1 MPIRVDTNQPS
12 ARVLAVSL
20 IIVIIAILGHITR
33 IPYVTPYHFWIAVL
47 GYAVLL
53 AGTLYKI

>member
-12 ARVLAVSL
+12 VHILILSLIVIAIAIVGHLARV
-20 IIVIIAILGHITR
+20 
-33 IPYVTPYHFWIAVL
+33 PYLTPYHFWVAVL
-47 GYAVLL
+47 SYALLL

>member
-12 ARVLAVSL
+12 TRILIVSL
-20 IIVIIAILGHITR
+20 IVMIVAIVGHLTR
-33 IPYVTPYHFWIAVL
+33 IQYVTQYHFWISVL
-47 GYAVLL
+47 AYALLL